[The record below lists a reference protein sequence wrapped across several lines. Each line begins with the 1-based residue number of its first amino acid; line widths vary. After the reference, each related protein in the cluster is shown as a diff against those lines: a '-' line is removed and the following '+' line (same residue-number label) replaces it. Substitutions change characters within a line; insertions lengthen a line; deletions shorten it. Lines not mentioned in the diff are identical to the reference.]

1 MTHTHSRSVL
11 AMAIMGLIA
20 GAAAAQSRS
29 GSLLAT
35 DPAPAEPTA
44 VRAVPAE
51 KAAAAV
57 AKPGWQ
63 PPKTSWGHP
72 SLEGVWSTDDM
83 RSVPMGRPAEFGT
96 RTELNAV
103 EFLDRASRDQGAH
116 DESERVNSFLQHEY
130 GVRTFGYTSMI
141 IDPINGQLP
150 ALTEAGK
157 ALAATRVR
165 GTYSGGPFNTIDDFT
180 LYDRCITRGALGSL
194 LPVIYGNGVRIAQ
207 SPDRVAISYE
217 MIHDTRIVYLDGREA
232 VSGNIHQYLGSARG
246 RWEGNTLVIESNNF
260 TNKTNVGVNGGGV
273 PNSEKLKLTE
283 RLTRVDPE
291 MIEYLAT
298 IEDPVV
304 LTAPF
309 TLRLMITTQ
318 PGYML
323 YEYNCH
329 EGNEAVFNA
338 LTGERAYEKMA
349 AEAAAKGLPIP
360 RRATEHTQIRNGRP
374 DSFFNVNKGE

>member
-1 MTHTHSRSVL
+1 
-11 AMAIMGLIA
+11 
-20 GAAAAQSRS
+20 
-29 GSLLAT
+29 
-35 DPAPAEPTA
+35 
-44 VRAVPAE
+44 
-51 KAAAAV
+51 
-57 AKPGWQ
+57 
-63 PPKTSWGHP
+63 
-72 SLEGVWSTDDM
+72 M
-83 RSVPMGRPAEFGT
+83 RSVPLSRPAEFGT
-96 RTELNAV
+96 RTELNAI
-103 EFLDRASRDQGAH
+103 EFRDRASRDQGAH
-116 DESERVNSFLQHEY
+116 DASEQVNSFLQHEW

-150 ALTEAGK
+150 PLTQAGK
-157 ALAATRVR
+157 ALAASRVR

-194 LPVIYGNGVRIAQ
+194 LPVIYGNGVQIAQ

-217 MIHDTRIVYLDGREA
+217 MIHDTRIVYLDGRDPIDA
-232 VSGNIHQYLGSARG
+232 NIHQYLGSARG
-246 RWEGNTLVIESNNF
+246 HWEGNTLVIESSNF
-260 TNKTNVGVNGGGV
+260 TDKTNVGVNGGGV
-273 PNSEKLKLTE
+273 PNSERLKLTE

-318 PGYML
+318 PGYKL

-338 LTGERAYEKMA
+338 LTGERAYEKMV
-349 AEAAAKGLPIP
+349 AEATAKGLPIP